1 MDKSVG
7 IRFLEILMTDVRELV
22 GNILCLSV
30 MEEIARE
37 CDSRC
42 IVMES
47 VDIDSSQGNEVTLLE
62 GAMDS
67 ECGNACPP
75 LELVCLTE
83 AEVDVSSEVIMF
95 DVITE
100 CPVWL
105 FANICDLVVRLE
117 PGVLMV
123 IPMEVSSDVNSCS
136 FVRDMF
142 TVDMSL
148 IHESTFVGASVWL
161 GSYFV
166 VESVCSS
173 VLDCIQVVFQ
183 PCLGL

>member
-1 MDKSVG
+1 
-7 IRFLEILMTDVRELV
+7 MTDARELV

-30 MEEIARE
+30 MEETAGE
-37 CDSRC
+37 CDSRD

-47 VDIDSSQGNEVTLLE
+47 VDIDSSQGIGVSVTEAMLLE
-62 GAMDS
+62 GAIDS
-67 ECGNACPP
+67 GCGNACPP

-83 AEVDVSSEVIMF
+83 AEVDVSSKVIMF

-100 CPVWL
+100 CPMWL
-105 FANICDLVVRLE
+105 FANICDFVAILE

-123 IPMEVSSDVNSCS
+123 IPMEVSSDMDSCS
-136 FVRDMF
+136 SVRDVF
-142 TVDMSL
+142 TVDTSL
-148 IHESTFVGASVWL
+148 VHESRRETFVDTSVWL

-173 VLDCIQVVFQ
+173 VPDCIQVVFN
-183 PCLGL
+183 PCL